1 MKIIVKIFSKKNSA
15 KCGVFFCFFCNYY
28 YNMHSKIK
36 GSGNLTDIEIA
47 RSIKPK
53 KIIDIAKKL
62 GIEKNNLE
70 LYGDYK
76 AKINLCYGKKH
87 GKLILVTAINPTSSG
102 IGKTTVSIGLA
113 DAFSKLNK
121 NVCLAL
127 RQPSL
132 GPVFGLKGGATGG
145 GYSQIV
151 PMEDINL
158 HFTGD
163 FHAITTAN
171 NLLCAMIDNHIFQGN
186 NLGIDV
192 NNILF
197 SRCMDM
203 NDRALRN
210 VECAKGVNNGQQ
222 REEHFVITAASEI
235 MAILCLANDFEDLK
249 LRLGNIIIALDDSG
263 NPVFAK
269 DLKANE
275 AMAIVLK
282 DAIKPNLV
290 QTLEGTPAIVHGG
303 PFANIAHGCNSII
316 ATKMAMSY
324 ADYCITEAGFGADL
338 GAEKFFDIKCRYANI
353 KPDAVVVVAT
363 IKALKLHGGVD
374 KNNLDAENVNAT
386 VVGVS
391 NLLKHIDNI
400 KNIYKL
406 PVCVTLNKFNTDTQD
421 EIEAVVSMLKNY
433 NVEVIVND
441 VWGKGGNGAI
451 DLAQKV
457 ASLCESKS
465 NFEFAYELEDDVQT
479 KLEKIAKKVYGANA
493 VVFEEKAKQCL
504 INISKLG
511 YDKYPVV
518 VAKTQFSLSDNAK
531 LLNCPTDFDITIR
544 DIEIRSGAQ
553 FLVAIAGKMLL
564 MPGLPSV
571 PNAEKMTIDKNFIIE
586 GLF

>member
-1 MKIIVKIFSKKNSA
+1 M
-15 KCGVFFCFFCNYY
+15 
-28 YNMHSKIK
+28 
-36 GSGNLTDIEIA
+36 TDIEIA
-47 RSIKPK
+47 RSIKPQ
-53 KIIDIAKKL
+53 KIMDIAQKL
-62 GIEKNNLE
+62 GVQQNNLE

-76 AKINLCYGKKH
+76 AKINLSYGDKK
-87 GKLILVTAINPTSSG
+87 GKLILVTAINPTAAG

-113 DAFSKLNK
+113 DAFSRLDKK
-121 NVCLAL
+121 VCLAL

-186 NLGIDV
+186 QLGIDV

-197 SRCMDM
+197 NRCMDM

-210 VECAKGVNNGQQ
+210 IECALGVNNGQQ
-222 REEHFVITAASEI
+222 RQDHFVITAASEI
-235 MAILCLANDFEDLK
+235 MAILCLSTSFEDLK
-249 LRLGNIIIALDDSG
+249 HRLSNIMVALNDKG
-263 NPVFAK
+263 APVFAK
-269 DLKANE
+269 DLNAHE

-338 GAEKFFDIKCRYANI
+338 GAEKFFDVKCRVANL
-353 KPDAVVVVAT
+353 KPDAVVLVAT
-363 IKALKLHGGVD
+363 IKALKLHGGLD
-374 KNNLDAENVNAT
+374 KNNLEEENTKAIED
-386 VVGVS
+386 GVE

-400 KNIYKL
+400 KNVFGLQI
-406 PVCVTLNKFNTDTQD
+406 CVTLNKFKTDTQK
-421 EIEAVVSMLKNY
+421 EVETVVSRLKQY
-433 NVEVIVND
+433 DVDVVIND
-441 VWGKGGNGAI
+441 VWAKGGEGAI
-451 DLAQKV
+451 DLAKAV
-457 ASLCESKS
+457 VTLCEKKS
-465 NFEFAYELEDDVQT
+465 DFKYAYNTDDDVQT
-479 KLEKIAKKVYGANA
+479 KLKQLAQKIYGADD
-493 VVFEEKAKQCL
+493 VVFEEKAKSALQ
-504 INISKLG
+504 NILKLG
-511 YDKYPVV
+511 YDKLPIV

-531 LLNCPTDFDITIR
+531 LINCPKHFNITIR
-544 DIEIRSGAQ
+544 DIEIRSGAG
-553 FLVAIAGKMLL
+553 FLVALAGKMLL
-564 MPGLPSV
+564 MPGLPCV
-571 PNAEKMTIDKNFIIE
+571 PNAAKMSIDSNFVIE

>member
-1 MKIIVKIFSKKNSA
+1 M
-15 KCGVFFCFFCNYY
+15 
-28 YNMHSKIK
+28 
-36 GSGNLTDIEIA
+36 TDIEIA
-47 RSIKPK
+47 RSVKPQ
-53 KIIDIAKKL
+53 KIIGIAEKL
-62 GIEKNNLE
+62 GVSKNDLE

-76 AKINLCYGKKH
+76 AKINLSYGDKK
-87 GKLILVTAINPTSSG
+87 GKLILVTAINPTASG

-121 NVCLAL
+121 KACLAL

-145 GYSQIV
+145 GYAQIV

-186 NLGIDV
+186 ELGIDP

-210 VECAKGVNNGQQ
+210 IECALGVNNGVQ
-222 REEHFVITAASEI
+222 RQDHFVITAASEI
-235 MAILCLANDFEDLK
+235 MAILCLATDFEDLK
-249 LRLGNIIIALDDSG
+249 LKLSNIMVAFDTKGS
-263 NPVFAK
+263 PVFAK
-269 DLKANE
+269 DLNAHE

-338 GAEKFFDIKCRYANI
+338 GAEKFFDVKCRVANLN
-353 KPDAVVVVAT
+353 PDAVVMVST

-374 KNNLDAENVNAT
+374 KNNLEEENTRAIEN
-386 VVGVS
+386 GVE

-400 KNIYKL
+400 KNVFGLQI
-406 PVCVTLNKFNTDTQD
+406 CVTLNKFKTDTKN
-421 EIEAVVSMLKNY
+421 EIETVISILKQYDVDVV
-433 NVEVIVND
+433 VND
-441 VWGKGGNGAI
+441 VWSKGGEGAI
-451 DLAQKV
+451 DLAKAV
-457 ASLCESKS
+457 VNLCEKQSCFKYS
-465 NFEFAYELEDDVQT
+465 YDINDDVQT
-479 KLEKIAKKVYGANA
+479 KLENIAKKIYGADG
-493 VVFEEKAKQCL
+493 VVFEEKAKIALQ
-504 INISKLG
+504 NISKLG
-511 YDKYPVV
+511 YDNLPVV
-518 VAKTQFSLSDNAK
+518 VAKTQYSLSDNAK
-531 LLNCPTDFDITIR
+531 LINCPKHFDITIR
-544 DIEIRSGAQ
+544 DIEIRSGAG
-553 FLVAIAGKMLL
+553 FLVALAGRMLL
-564 MPGLPSV
+564 MPGLPCV
-571 PNAEKMTIDKNFIIE
+571 PNAAKMTIDSNFIIE

>member
-1 MKIIVKIFSKKNSA
+1 M
-15 KCGVFFCFFCNYY
+15 
-28 YNMHSKIK
+28 
-36 GSGNLTDIEIA
+36 TDIEIA
-47 RSIKPK
+47 RSVKPQ
-53 KIIDIAKKL
+53 KIVDIAKKL
-62 GIEKNNLE
+62 GVSKNNLE
-70 LYGDYK
+70 LYGNYK
-76 AKINLCYGKKH
+76 AKISLSYGKKK
-87 GKLILVTAINPTSSG
+87 GKLILVTAINPTAAG

-113 DAFSKLNK
+113 DAFSKQNK
-121 NVCLAL
+121 SICLAL

-145 GYSQIV
+145 GYAQII

-186 NLGIDV
+186 ALHIDA
-192 NNILF
+192 NNVLF

-210 VECAKGVNNGQQ
+210 IECAKGVNNGKQ
-222 REEHFVITAASEI
+222 REDHFVITAASEI

-249 LRLGNIIIALDDSG
+249 TKLGKITVALDVNG
-263 NPVFAK
+263 LPIYAK

-303 PFANIAHGCNSII
+303 PFANIAHGCNSVI
-316 ATKMAMSY
+316 ATKMALSY

-338 GAEKFFDIKCRYANI
+338 GAEKFFDIKCRTANL

-374 KNNLDAENVNAT
+374 KNCLETENVSST
-386 VVGVS
+386 LEGVA

-400 KNIYKL
+400 KIVYKL
-406 PVCVTLNKFNTDTQD
+406 PVCVTLNKFKTDTES
-421 EIEAVVSMLKNY
+421 EIDSVVSLLKQY
-433 NVEVIVND
+433 DVDVIVND
-441 VWGKGGNGAI
+441 VWGKGGDGAI
-451 DLAQKV
+451 ELAEKV
-457 ASLCESKS
+457 TLLCEQNSS
-465 NFEFAYELEDDVQT
+465 FEYAYELEDDVQT
-479 KLEKIAKKVYGANA
+479 KLEKIAKKIYGAESI
-493 VVFEEKAKQCL
+493 VFEEKARDSLK
-504 INISKLG
+504 NISKLG
-511 YDKYPVV
+511 FDKLPVV
-518 VAKTQFSLSDNAK
+518 VAKTQFSLSDDAK
-531 LLNCPTDFDITIR
+531 LLNCPKNFVITIR
-544 DIEIRSGAQ
+544 DIEIRSGAG
-553 FLVAIAGKMLL
+553 FLVALAGKMLL
-564 MPGLPSV
+564 MPGLPVV
-571 PNAEKMTIDKNFIIE
+571 PNAEKMTIDKNYIIE